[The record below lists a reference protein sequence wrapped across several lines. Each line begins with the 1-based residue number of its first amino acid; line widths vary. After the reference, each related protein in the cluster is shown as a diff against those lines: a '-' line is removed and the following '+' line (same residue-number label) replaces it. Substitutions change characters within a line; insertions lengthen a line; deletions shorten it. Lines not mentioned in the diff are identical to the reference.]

1 MSSERIPT
9 WYVDGMDWYDD
20 VMRRCNED
28 PGHTYAF
35 VEGLLDGDGVRHDA
49 VVMLPCGVTET
60 QAMSLCRSVG
70 ATGIILF
77 DDEGGR
83 E

>member
-1 MSSERIPT
+1 MLSERIPT

-20 VMRRCNED
+20 VMRRCEED

-35 VEGLLDGDGVRHDA
+35 IEGMLDGEGDRHDA
-49 VVMLPCGVTET
+49 VVMLPGGVTEA

>member
-1 MSSERIPT
+1 MPSEKIPT
-9 WYVDGMDWYDD
+9 WYVDGADWYDD
-20 VMRRCNED
+20 IMRRCDED

-35 VEGLLDGDGVRHDA
+35 VEGMLDGDGARHDA
-49 VVMLPCGVTET
+49 IVMLPGGVTEA
-60 QAMSLCRSVG
+60 QAMGLCESVG

-83 E
+83 

>member
-1 MSSERIPT
+1 MSSEKIPT

-20 VMRRCNED
+20 VMRRCDED

-49 VVMLPCGVTET
+49 VVMLPCGVTEA

-77 DDEGGR
+77 DDEAGR
-83 E
+83 